1 MRYRVRRVSAVEG
14 IELLRVQPPCSTPS
28 LSSKTAQ
35 NSRKLLPAERVGR
48 EGQQTV
54 KSDRRRLSLPRSFRS
69 HFPVPSSSGG
79 GGGVSPLSS
88 HSLGQK
94 RICSFA
100 VFFFIFFFFFFPD
113 CVCFS
118 ILSLF
123 LSLVLAGC
131 SSSSSRVAV
140 GSPPAFPP
148 SFHQMSPLASAS
160 CSSPSFAL

>member
-1 MRYRVRRVSAVEG
+1 MEG
-14 IELLRVQPPCSTPS
+14 IGLLRVQPPCSTPS

-54 KSDRRRLSLPRSFRS
+54 KSDRRRTSLPRSFRS
-69 HFPVPSSSGG
+69 HFPLPSSSGG

-100 VFFFIFFFFFFPD
+100 VFFFFFFPD
-113 CVCFS
+113 YVCFS
-118 ILSLF
+118 ILSLY
-123 LSLVLAGC
+123 LSLVLSGC

>member
-1 MRYRVRRVSAVEG
+1 M
-14 IELLRVQPPCSTPS
+14 RVQPPCSTPS

-69 HFPVPSSSGG
+69 HFPLPSSSSGG
-79 GGGVSPLSS
+79 GGSVSPLSS

-100 VFFFIFFFFFFPD
+100 VFVFFFPD

-118 ILSLF
+118 ILSLY
-123 LSLVLAGC
+123 LSLVLSGC
-131 SSSSSRVAV
+131 SSSSFRMAV

-148 SFHQMSPLASAS
+148 SFHQMSPLATAS